1 MTKTEKEESLHKLS
15 NMISDWYM
23 SNDFDIYDLMFFLAS
38 STAAI
43 IAQKQDEFDYDNFV
57 TQIKRMVKI
66 IKDDVKSDDYL
77 TITSQK

>member
-23 SNDFDIYDLMFFLAS
+23 SNDVDVYDLMFFLAS
-38 STAAI
+38 STASI

-57 TQIKRMVKI
+57 TQIKRMVKM
-66 IKDDVKSDDYL
+66 IKDDINTDDDPV
-77 TITSQK
+77 ITGQK